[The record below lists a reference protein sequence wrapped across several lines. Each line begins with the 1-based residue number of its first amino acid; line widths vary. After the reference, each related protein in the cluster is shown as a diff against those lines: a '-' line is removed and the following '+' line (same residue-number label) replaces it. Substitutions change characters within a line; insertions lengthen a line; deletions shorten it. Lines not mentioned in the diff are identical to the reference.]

1 MGGCRFVVPYRD
13 DMEDL
18 GACCIYNLGCCLSL
32 KIHVD
37 KVTHEESAGNK
48 DNDNNKDNAN
58 DYGKQRECND
68 RQSYRLTRMSCLTST
83 FSISPNVASS
93 LRKVVSSSEGC
104 MFLLTASFLAASRFF
119 ALRGLS

>member
-1 MGGCRFVVPYRD
+1 MGGRRFVVPYRD

-18 GACCIYNLGCCLSL
+18 GACCIYNLGCCHVLDSTLSL
-32 KIHVD
+32 EICVD

-48 DNDNNKDNAN
+48 DNDNSKDNAN
-58 DYGKQRECND
+58 DYDKQRYSND
-68 RQSYRLTRMSCLTST
+68 RQSYRLTRMSCLSST

-104 MFLLTASFLAASRFF
+104 RFLLTASFFLAASR
-119 ALRGLS
+119 